1 MGGAQLV
8 HIGIARICINHVLTS
23 PITPCP
29 PSIDQF
35 SDICGPHKD
44 HKGYGSAAIFQG
56 NFNTRLY
63 NKRDVYAYYST
74 CRDLIKKSIFL
85 SWFHDEVINNLTRN
99 EI

>member
-8 HIGIARICINHVLTS
+8 HIGIATICINHVLTS

-29 PSIDQF
+29 PNIL
-35 SDICGPHKD
+35 DI

-63 NKRDVYAYYST
+63 NKRDVLSFLIVNFLFFNSDVPLVPSYSV
-74 CRDLIKKSIFL
+74 L
-85 SWFHDEVINNLTRN
+85 
-99 EI
+99 